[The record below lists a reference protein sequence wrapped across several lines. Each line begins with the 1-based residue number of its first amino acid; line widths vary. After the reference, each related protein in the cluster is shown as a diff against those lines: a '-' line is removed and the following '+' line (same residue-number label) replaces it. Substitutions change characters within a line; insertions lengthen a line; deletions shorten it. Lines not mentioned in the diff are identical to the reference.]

1 MRYRISRRPA
11 GFTLIEMLIA
21 MVVGVLV
28 LSAAMTVGLSTFR
41 SLTGVQ
47 LKDGID
53 RNARFIGLALQRDLT
68 ETGVDVDALPDFGTL
83 AVWNDTIAILRVPYN
98 PTAAP
103 SYPLSIANLPNGVC
117 GATCLEI
124 TSAGAPVLAVGDLA
138 RFQLNTSRSLVLV
151 TGLSPVT
158 GGYRVNFSP
167 LTTIL
172 NHSAVIPVAG
182 ITPANAASAF
192 VQRLAMVAYWRQGT
206 QLMRGVQ
213 VDTSGAI
220 LGEVV
225 ADGVQSFEVTLIFT
239 DGDELAFASGS
250 DADATNDYDLI
261 SAIRTRAVIQADRA
275 DQRVSSGI
283 LLTRSYEW
291 FVSPRNLIYERNAIG
306 P

>member
-41 SLTGVQ
+41 SLSGVQ
-47 LKDGID
+47 LRDGID

-103 SYPLSIANLPNGVC
+103 SYPLSVTNFANGVC

-151 TGLSPVT
+151 TGLSPVS
-158 GGYRVNFSP
+158 GGYRVTFSS
-167 LTTIL
+167 LATIL
-172 NHSAVIPVAG
+172 NHNAVIPVAG
-182 ITPANAASAF
+182 LTPANAASAF

-220 LGEVV
+220 LGEAV
-225 ADGVQSFEVTLIFT
+225 AEGVQSFQVTLIFT
-239 DGDELAFASGS
+239 DGDELDFANGS
-250 DADATNDYDLI
+250 DADATNNYDQI
-261 SAIRTRAVIQADRA
+261 SGIRTRAIIQADRA

-291 FVSPRNLIYERNAIG
+291 FVSPRNLIYERNAI

>member
-41 SLTGVQ
+41 SLSGVQ
-47 LKDGID
+47 LRDGID

-103 SYPLSIANLPNGVC
+103 SYPLSVANFANGVC

-151 TGLSPVT
+151 TGLSPVS
-158 GGYRVNFSP
+158 GGYRVTFSSLP
-167 LTTIL
+167 IIL
-172 NHSAVIPVAG
+172 NHNAVIPVAG
-182 ITPANAASAF
+182 LTPANAASAF

-239 DGDELAFASGS
+239 DGDELDFASGS
-250 DADATNDYDLI
+250 DADATNNYDQI
-261 SAIRTRAVIQADRA
+261 SGIRTRAVIQADRA

-291 FVSPRNLIYERNAIG
+291 FVSPRNLIYERNAI

>member
-1 MRYRISRRPA
+1 MPSRTSSRPA

-47 LKDGID
+47 LRDGID

-83 AVWNDTIAILRVPYN
+83 AVWNDTIAILRVPFD
-98 PTAAP
+98 TAAAP
-103 SYPLSIANLPNGVC
+103 IYHLDTLNFSYGVC
-117 GATCLEI
+117 GAACLDI
-124 TSAGAPVLAVGDLA
+124 TTTGAPQLAVGDLA
-138 RFQLNTSRSLVLV
+138 RFQLNTARRLVV
-151 TGLSPVT
+151 ITSLSPVT
-158 GGYRVNFSP
+158 GGYRVNFSS
-167 LTTIL
+167 LATIL
-172 NHSAVIPVAG
+172 NHNSVIPTGGLNAG
-182 ITPANAASAF
+182 NAASAF
-192 VQRLAMVAYWRQGT
+192 VQRLALVAYWRQGT

-220 LGEVV
+220 LGEAV
-225 ADGVQSFEVTLIFT
+225 ADGVQSFQVTLIFT
-239 DGDELAFASGS
+239 DGDELDFASGS
-250 DADATNDYDLI
+250 DADTTNNYDQI
-261 SAIRTRAVIQADRA
+261 SGIRTRAIIQADRA

-291 FVSPRNLIYERNAIG
+291 FVSPRNLIYERNAI

>member
-1 MRYRISRRPA
+1 MPYRISRRPA

-41 SLTGVQ
+41 SLSGVQ
-47 LKDGID
+47 LRDGID

-103 SYPLSIANLPNGVC
+103 SYPLSVANFANGVC

-158 GGYRVNFSP
+158 GGYRVTFSSLP
-167 LTTIL
+167 TIL
-172 NHSAVIPVAG
+172 NHNAVIPVAG
-182 ITPANAASAF
+182 LTPANAASAF
-192 VQRLAMVAYWRQGT
+192 VQRLSMVAYWRQGT

-220 LGEVV
+220 LGEAV
-225 ADGVQSFEVTLIFT
+225 ADGVQSFQVTLIFT
-239 DGDELAFASGS
+239 DGDELDFASGT
-250 DADATNDYDLI
+250 DADATNNYDQI
-261 SAIRTRAVIQADRA
+261 TGIRTRAVIQADRA

-291 FVSPRNLIYERNAIG
+291 FVSPRNLIYERNAI